1 MSASYQRS
9 QMQLQLSFIPTTS
22 EEIDYFY
29 PSNFKFTPDQLIQIK
44 KLNRLP
50 HPINDII
57 LTEQQIIDLNA
68 YHKEQL
74 LYNLSP
80 QSKANMQIYYKKIA
94 MKLSELFSNP
104 NVTTMDPY
112 FLKSFINSNEKIP
125 SEKMPE
131 FFKHLLY
138 YTYASTATEIEN
150 HQEVNKHLADINKKL
165 TELLNKELL
174 NKELLNKEQN
184 KEQKIPAP

>member
-1 MSASYQRS
+1 MSASYQPS
-9 QMQLQLSFIPTTS
+9 QMQQYPNYQQLQLSFIPTTN
-22 EEIDYFY
+22 EEIEYFY
-29 PSNFKFTPDQLIQIK
+29 PSNFNFTPDQKEIIARLH
-44 KLNRLP
+44 RLP
-50 HPINDII
+50 HPISDIK
-57 LTEQQIIDLNA
+57 LTEQQIMDLNA

-80 QSKANMQIYYKKIA
+80 QSKTNMQVYYNKIA
-94 MKLSELFSNP
+94 MKLSELFNNP

-112 FLKSFINSNEKIP
+112 LLKSFINSNEKIP

-131 FFKHLLY
+131 FFKHLLL

-150 HQEVNKHLADINKKL
+150 HQEVNKHLADINKKI

-174 NKELLNKEQN
+174 NKE
-184 KEQKIPAP
+184 QKMPGQ